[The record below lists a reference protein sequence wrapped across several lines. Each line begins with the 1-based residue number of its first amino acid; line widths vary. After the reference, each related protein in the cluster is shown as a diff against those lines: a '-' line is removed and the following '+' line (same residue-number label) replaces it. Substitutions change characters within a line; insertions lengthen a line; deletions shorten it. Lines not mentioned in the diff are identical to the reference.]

1 MSRVCWVALA
11 AVALTG
17 CNERKVVYVNQVAD
31 AAADTSQATPGFT
44 LTPPPPGPTP
54 TPSPSPATA
63 PVTSGVAFVSTDLV
77 GTGAPGFAG
86 DGGSAQAAQL
96 DTPRDVAF
104 DAAGNIYLADTG
116 NAVVRRV
123 DAVTGAITTVAGTG
137 VPGFA
142 GDGGPA
148 VEAQLRGPTGVSLD
162 AAGNLYIADALDHRI
177 RMVDTAG
184 LITTLAGDGLPGF
197 GGDQGPAE
205 AAQLDTP
212 YRVEVTP
219 LADRIFIV
227 DQGNHR
233 IRKIQE
239 GIMIT
244 VVGAGAPGG
253 NGGFGGDGGL
263 GIEALL
269 DRPSGLA
276 FDDQLNLY
284 IADSGNHRIRRL
296 DWSTFEL
303 TTVVGTGTPGYA
315 GDAGGAALAQ
325 LTTPSDVVY
334 DGDNDRLLIADAG
347 NLRVRS
353 VVDIGLDAT
362 SHIIDT
368 VAGDGFPALAQT
380 VPELSRLSS
389 PDGLALW
396 QGSVV
401 VADRDD
407 HRVRSTMPR

>member
-1 MSRVCWVALA
+1 M
-11 AVALTG
+11 
-17 CNERKVVYVNQVAD
+17 
-31 AAADTSQATPGFT
+31 
-44 LTPPPPGPTP
+44 
-54 TPSPSPATA
+54 
-63 PVTSGVAFVSTDLV
+63 
-77 GTGAPGFAG
+77 
-86 DGGSAQAAQL
+86 
-96 DTPRDVAF
+96 
-104 DAAGNIYLADTG
+104 
-116 NAVVRRV
+116 
-123 DAVTGAITTVAGTG
+123 
-137 VPGFA
+137 
-142 GDGGPA
+142 
-148 VEAQLRGPTGVSLD
+148 
-162 AAGNLYIADALDHRI
+162 
-177 RMVDTAG
+177 
-184 LITTLAGDGLPGF
+184 
-197 GGDQGPAE
+197 
-205 AAQLDTP
+205 
-212 YRVEVTP
+212 
-219 LADRIFIV
+219 
-227 DQGNHR
+227 
-233 IRKIQE
+233 
-239 GIMIT
+239 
-244 VVGAGAPGG
+244 
-253 NGGFGGDGGL
+253 
-263 GIEALL
+263 L